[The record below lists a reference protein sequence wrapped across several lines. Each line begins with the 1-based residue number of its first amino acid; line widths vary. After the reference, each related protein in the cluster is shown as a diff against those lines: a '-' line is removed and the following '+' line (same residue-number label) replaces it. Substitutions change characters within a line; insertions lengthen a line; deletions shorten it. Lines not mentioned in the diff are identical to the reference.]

1 MLGRLIW
8 GHSCNHSILIEEI
21 CFLSTWRQPTLRPWS
36 RFRELMQ
43 MTPKKGCLKMHFTK
57 RNKAFNFGQE
67 SSLVRVVMKSIAD
80 VLDKL
85 CLLFILQGLCLFSV
99 LKAPYFF
106 PGLLKFQLF
115 YAKLSLLLA
124 CQTLTFET
132 TVTGSLRIR
141 EMTMIY
147 WEEWWN
153 NLFFVFSY

>member
-1 MLGRLIW
+1 MIKGWIVIFCLPLPIVNPLLSAMSGRLIW
-8 GHSCNHSILIEEI
+8 GHSSNHGILIEEI
-21 CFLSTWRQPTLRPWS
+21 GFLSTWRQPTHRPRS

-85 CLLFILQGLCLFSV
+85 CLLFILQGLCFFSV

-115 YAKLSLLLA
+115 YAKLSLLLTRRNSDLLK
-124 CQTLTFET
+124 QLLQE
-132 TVTGSLRIR
+132 V
-141 EMTMIY
+141 
-147 WEEWWN
+147 
-153 NLFFVFSY
+153 

>member
-21 CFLSTWRQPTLRPWS
+21 CFLSTWRQPTHRPWS

-124 CQTLTFET
+124 CRNSDL
-132 TVTGSLRIR
+132 
-141 EMTMIY
+141 
-147 WEEWWN
+147 WN
-153 NLFFVFSY
+153 NCYRKFKDKRDDDDILRRMVKQFIFCF